1 MKQLSVFIDESGD
14 FSFGNQSSDYYLITL
29 VFHDQDNAIDNLIKN
44 LDEKIH
50 HIDPNISSIHT
61 SPVIR
66 QKDEYSELSLD
77 DRRNI
82 LYAFQHFVRKL
93 PVKYHIISIKKK
105 ECRHHD
111 DLVARLSK
119 ELNKFALY
127 NIDFFNSFDQ
137 IIVYYDNGQHEI
149 KNILNTIFSINFT
162 DVDFRVVNPIDYR
175 LFQVCDYI
183 CSFELLDIKQS
194 IGSLAKTE
202 KLFFY
207 KPQELKKQFLKEIHK
222 KRI

>member
-93 PVKYHIISIKKK
+93 PVKYHTISIKKK

>member
-14 FSFGNQSSDYYLITL
+14 FAFGNQSSDYYLITL

-93 PVKYHIISIKKK
+93 PVKYHTISIKKK

-137 IIVYYDNGQHEI
+137 IIVYYDNGQHEK